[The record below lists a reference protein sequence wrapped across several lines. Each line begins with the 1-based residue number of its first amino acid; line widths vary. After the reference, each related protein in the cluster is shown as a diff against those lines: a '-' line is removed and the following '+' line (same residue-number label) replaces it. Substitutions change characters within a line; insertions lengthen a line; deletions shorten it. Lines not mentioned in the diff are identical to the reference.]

1 MNKNQENLKNKMFEI
16 VDKYHLQWFEVA
28 QILNCSPASIRNIRI
43 GVRMSEK
50 TIEKYIKRI
59 ENFDGK
65 MAHGST
71 DKFKLLKR

>member
-1 MNKNQENLKNKMFEI
+1 MNNQEKLKNKMFQI
-16 VDKYHLQWFEVA
+16 IDKYHLQWFEVA

-43 GVRMSEK
+43 GVHMSEK

-59 ENFDGK
+59 ENFEDK
-65 MAHGST
+65 VSHNLV

>member
-1 MNKNQENLKNKMFEI
+1 MNNQEKLKNKMFQI
-16 VDKYHLQWFEVA
+16 IDKYHLQWFEVA

-50 TIEKYIKRI
+50 TTEKYIKRI
-59 ENFDGK
+59 ENFEDK
-65 MAHGST
+65 VSHDSV

>member
-1 MNKNQENLKNKMFEI
+1 MNNQEKLKNKMFQI
-16 VDKYHLQWFEVA
+16 IDKYHLQWFEVA

-59 ENFDGK
+59 ENFEDK
-65 MAHGST
+65 VSHNLV

>member
-1 MNKNQENLKNKMFEI
+1 MNNQEKLKNKMFQI
-16 VDKYHLQWFEVA
+16 IDKYHLQWFEVA

-50 TIEKYIKRI
+50 TTEKYIKRI
-59 ENFDGK
+59 ENFEDK
-65 MAHGST
+65 LSHGSV